1 MKNKLENWES
11 GLGDR
16 MKGHEF
22 PFDPAAM
29 AGFESL
35 LAAENAVAGEAT
47 VAGTAETTA
56 SGWSSLLAGKFLA
69 LLGGIALLAGLFYF
83 GLSSKEEAVASP
95 LPVAPVMETLL
106 PATPEPKPEEADVAD
121 TAPASLPYTA
131 PAAAPPSS
139 LQNASTE
146 PSAAPVRN
154 TAPPKPRVGPRPL
167 PTDGMRIP
175 APRTRRLPPVSP
187 IRVNLPVMEVPVP
200 ERELPTVAV
209 TLVPAVKQAP

>member
-35 LAAENAVAGEAT
+35 LAAENAVAGEAI

-56 SGWSSLLAGKFLA
+56 SGWNSLLAGKFLA

-106 PATPEPKPEEADVAD
+106 PAPPEPKPEEADVAD
-121 TAPASLPYTA
+121 TAPASLPHTA
-131 PAAAPPSS
+131 PAAAPPVF
-139 LQNASTE
+139 
-146 PSAAPVRN
+146 SAAPVRN
-154 TAPPKPRVGPRPL
+154 AAPPKPRVGPRPL